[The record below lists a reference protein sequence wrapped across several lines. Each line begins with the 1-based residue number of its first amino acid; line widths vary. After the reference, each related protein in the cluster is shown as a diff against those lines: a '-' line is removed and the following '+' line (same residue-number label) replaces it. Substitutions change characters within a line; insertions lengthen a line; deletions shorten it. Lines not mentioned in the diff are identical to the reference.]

1 MAVGGAG
8 EKVLA
13 MPIGAGS
20 SAGGGA
26 LRGSAGAGTA
36 ICSFEPQPRQYLNW
50 S

>member
-1 MAVGGAG
+1 MGGEGA
-8 EKVLA
+8 KVFA
-13 MPIGAGS
+13 MPMGAGS

-26 LRGSAGAGTA
+26 LRGSAAAGTA